1 MNYINANSFYEIQ
14 DYQFKKQIGKGKLS
28 TVWLV
33 YKKSEDKFFAAKVLD
48 KKNSSNDLLKYFY
61 NEISL
66 ISSLYHKNIVS
77 YHFFQI
83 FQFFPFFLLF

>member
-33 YKKSEDKFFAAKVLD
+33 D
-48 KKNSSNDLLKYFY
+48 KKVRTNILLLKF
-61 NEISL
+61 
-66 ISSLYHKNIVS
+66 
-77 YHFFQI
+77 
-83 FQFFPFFLLF
+83 